1 MKEDI
6 LELDVCRAA
15 LKCNANLIIVCN
27 NKKTFWYYELLQE
40 MAHKFPD
47 KPLKLSYFCKY
58 TEDEGI
64 DVINKSDKA
73 SIRFIARDISK
84 EKALAEI

>member
-1 MKEDI
+1 
-6 LELDVCRAA
+6 
-15 LKCNANLIIVCN
+15 
-27 NKKTFWYYELLQE
+27 

-73 SIRFIARDISK
+73 SVHFIARDISK